1 MTAGEFGM
9 VRFCYPP
16 AKSNHPLAPETTI
29 RDPGAAHHGGF
40 RRAQGCGPRRAEIWR
55 FPEVPMVDLDLC
67 GRTLGEF
74 VLRERIGYGGSS
86 TVYRSEDL
94 RLRREVVV
102 KVLNQEL
109 QDHDESLQRFVR
121 EAQLSSQLDHPYA
134 AHVYTFG
141 VEEQGRISWIAMEL
155 VNGITFK
162 RWLAMHGRMPLE
174 KLVPFVDRIALAV
187 QAAHDRR
194 IVHRDI
200 KPSNVMVIE
209 SAGELIPKLLDFG
222 IAKVYQEAVRPIR
235 DIGGSEPGATAAAT
249 DVPPQRDGTP
259 GSGTPATSPAA
270 SGILT
275 TPEPLTPWGVRM
287 GSPAYMAPEQWRNAG
302 AVGPA
307 ADIYSL
313 GIVVYEALTGDPP
326 FVADTDDDYYR
337 RHMYDPVR
345 QVFAPGL
352 DPILQRALA
361 KEPHD
366 RHRTVLELASELRA
380 ALEASQREQ
389 VRSAAQRWKD
399 QGRPRGLLW
408 GGDVL
413 ANVEDEV
420 VPEELSEPESS
431 FIADSRRQ
439 VRRFRWSWGAH
450 VLSAAAV
457 AAAGLAYW
465 SVAHSRMAA
474 QRAQHETQLAQE
486 EARAT
491 QRVKDAIITRGELD
505 QGGAALLHGEPEAQV
520 HLGRAY
526 HRGDHS
532 PSTMFVYARALQPK
546 LAELA
551 RFPSLSGRMWSAAFS
566 PDGRQIVTTDDQ
578 GAQVWDAQTYR
589 LLFKLP
595 HGDAVYQAV
604 YSTDGTRLVTA
615 GGDGAVRI
623 WDAASGALVREL
635 RRGSAR
641 PRYSD
646 VTTSADGKLVAAVDS
661 KGEVADVW
669 DAATGAPIAEIRN
682 DASEYPAVAFS
693 ADGRWLATTGGNDVH
708 VFDTRTR
715 RHAITIRG
723 PRIHSL
729 AFDPS
734 SPRLLTGAAT
744 GDAAIWAIPSGA
756 RIRHLRDV
764 GEPVEAVAFS
774 PDGQLVVA
782 ASRDGAEYVWQ
793 TGSWELRSQFN
804 PRHSKILAVEFDRT
818 SKLVLAAGTDG
829 TVVVADAAL
838 GMPVTV
844 LEGPQNVVLVAHFD
858 PSSRRVVGASKDGT
872 ARVWD
877 ATPPYRRWN
886 SPPVSDDCGIGPS
899 AEPDRRFIAVG
910 CRDLPT
916 RVWDTSHDQLL
927 AELPSVSHVDGDFT
941 SAFPAVSSAGDRAAI
956 ARGHTV
962 EVYELPGGRLLRTIA
977 HGAPVNAVAFASAGR
992 DLISGSIDGTLLVTR
1007 DNGATLA
1014 LPTSAGGIDAAEFL
1028 ADGRIVAADAHRR
1041 LRVYAPS
1048 GAVLADLEIPTR
1060 IMSLRIEG
1068 NRLVTVPIV
1077 PIYTDNAAPPLLLD
1091 LERYRVIA
1099 QLEGHVGRVF
1109 SARWV
1114 AGHQILTAGGDGTVR
1129 LWDGSTGQFRQLY
1142 SGGTRLLADATL
1154 TADGLV
1160 LAGGADGFLRFWDAV
1175 SGRLLW
1181 TLQAHK
1187 SQLIGVHVEGTGIVT
1202 RGFSGELSRWT
1213 LPRSEQVIE
1222 ACDGQEHCAVMR
1234 R

>member
-1 MTAGEFGM
+1 
-9 VRFCYPP
+9 
-16 AKSNHPLAPETTI
+16 
-29 RDPGAAHHGGF
+29 
-40 RRAQGCGPRRAEIWR
+40 
-55 FPEVPMVDLDLC
+55 
-67 GRTLGEF
+67 
-74 VLRERIGYGGSS
+74 
-86 TVYRSEDL
+86 
-94 RLRREVVV
+94 
-102 KVLNQEL
+102 
-109 QDHDESLQRFVR
+109 
-121 EAQLSSQLDHPYA
+121 
-134 AHVYTFG
+134 
-141 VEEQGRISWIAMEL
+141 
-155 VNGITFK
+155 
-162 RWLAMHGRMPLE
+162 
-174 KLVPFVDRIALAV
+174 
-187 QAAHDRR
+187 
-194 IVHRDI
+194 
-200 KPSNVMVIE
+200 
-209 SAGELIPKLLDFG
+209 
-222 IAKVYQEAVRPIR
+222 
-235 DIGGSEPGATAAAT
+235 
-249 DVPPQRDGTP
+249 
-259 GSGTPATSPAA
+259 
-270 SGILT
+270 
-275 TPEPLTPWGVRM
+275 
-287 GSPAYMAPEQWRNAG
+287 
-302 AVGPA
+302 
-307 ADIYSL
+307 
-313 GIVVYEALTGDPP
+313 
-326 FVADTDDDYYR
+326 
-337 RHMYDPVR
+337 
-345 QVFAPGL
+345 
-352 DPILQRALA
+352 
-361 KEPHD
+361 
-366 RHRTVLELASELRA
+366 
-380 ALEASQREQ
+380 
-389 VRSAAQRWKD
+389 
-399 QGRPRGLLW
+399 
-408 GGDVL
+408 
-413 ANVEDEV
+413 
-420 VPEELSEPESS
+420 
-431 FIADSRRQ
+431 
-439 VRRFRWSWGAH
+439 
-450 VLSAAAV
+450 
-457 AAAGLAYW
+457 
-465 SVAHSRMAA
+465 
-474 QRAQHETQLAQE
+474 
-486 EARAT
+486 
-491 QRVKDAIITRGELD
+491 VKDAIITRGELD

-526 HRGDHS
+526 QRGDHS

-551 RFPSLSGRMWSAAFS
+551 RFPSLSGRMWWAAFS
-566 PDGRQIVTTDDQ
+566 PDSRQIVTTDDQ

-623 WDAASGALVREL
+623 WDAASGVLVREL
-635 RRGSAR
+635 RRGHAKPHYYAVAMS
-641 PRYSD
+641 SG
-646 VTTSADGKLVAAVDS
+646 GKLVAAIDTT
-661 KGEVADVW
+661 GEIADVW

-682 DASEYPAVAFS
+682 DALEFPAIAFS
-693 ADGRWLATTGGNDVH
+693 SDSHWLATTGGKDVR

-715 RHAITIRG
+715 RHAVTIRG
-723 PRIHSL
+723 LGIQGL
-729 AFDPS
+729 AFDPTG
-734 SPRLLTGAAT
+734 PRLLTAAT
-744 GDAAIWAIPSGA
+744 TGDVSIWAIPSGA

-764 GEPVEAVAFS
+764 GEPVDAVAFS

-927 AELPSVSHVDGDFT
+927 AELPSVSHVEGNFT
-941 SAFPAVSSAGDRAAI
+941 SAFPAVSAAGDRAAI
-956 ARGHTV
+956 ARGNTV

-977 HGAPVNAVAFASAGR
+977 HSAPVNAVAFGSTGR
-992 DLISGSIDGTLLVTR
+992 DLVSGSIDGSLLVTR
-1007 DNGATLA
+1007 DNGATFA

-1028 ADGRIVAADAHRR
+1028 ADGRIVAADAHRH

-1048 GAVLADLEIPTR
+1048 GAVLADLEIPMR

-1068 NRLVTVPIV
+1068 TRLLTVPI
-1077 PIYTDNAAPPLLLD
+1077 PPMYTDNAAPPLLLD

-1160 LAGGADGFLRFWDAV
+1160 LAGGADGFLRFWDAT

-1181 TLQAHK
+1181 ALPAHK
-1187 SQLIGVHVEGTGIVT
+1187 SQLIGVHVEGADIVT
-1202 RGFSGELSRWT
+1202 RGFSGELSRWK

-1222 ACDGQEHCAVMR
+1222 ACDGQERCAIMR